1 MERILVVEG
10 SYIRAI
16 VIAKMLEESGYKVD
30 ITGDG
35 IFGLEKIKQ
44 NAYDLHIISN
54 RLPSMTGEE
63 FYNEVLAID
72 KDLAQKI
79 IFVTGY
85 VTDFI
90 ESTGNPYLVKPFT
103 GEQFIETVKK
113 LVPIS

>member
-10 SYIRAI
+10 SYIKAL

-35 IFGLEKIKQ
+35 IYGLEKIKQ

-63 FYNEVLAID
+63 FYNEVLAMD
-72 KDLAQKI
+72 KDLAQRI
-79 IFVTGY
+79 IFITGY

-90 ESTGNPYLVKPFT
+90 KSTGSPYLVKPFT
-103 GEQFIETVKK
+103 DEQFRETVKK
-113 LVPIS
+113 LIP